1 MEYDQELYE
10 NSLYYRHVVDE
21 STEIDKHKWIESEKC
36 GLDIGTDRA
45 RLEWICHHKNQW
57 HSEWIKKNLDD
68 LSEKTK

>member
-1 MEYDQELYE
+1 MK
-10 NSLYYRHVVDE
+10 
-21 STEIDKHKWIESEKC
+21 EIDKHKWIESEKC